1 MISGQA
7 YLFLIFTLNGF
18 IIGLLFDFFRILR
31 KSFKTADWITYIE
44 DILFWV
50 LTGLLVLYSIFIF
63 NNGEIRLFML
73 LGIFIGITLY
83 MLILSSY
90 IIKINVFIIGKIKNV
105 VKLVC
110 KFLLYPIKIIA
121 KVIRK
126 IFFKPISF
134 LFINI
139 RKLTEKNKNCNKK
152 GGFLKKKENYNI

>member
-126 IFFKPISF
+126 IFFKPIYV
-134 LFINI
+134 N
-139 RKLTEKNKNCNKK
+139 
-152 GGFLKKKENYNI
+152 

>member
-105 VKLVC
+105 EKSVC

-121 KVIRK
+121 KVRY
-126 IFFKPISF
+126 
-134 LFINI
+134 NI
-139 RKLTEKNKNCNKK
+139 Y
-152 GGFLKKKENYNI
+152 FLKIY